1 MFDARCTMHDAQCTM
16 HDARCRM
23 QDVRLKIYKN
33 EIMNEVRFKFE
44 DLHIWQGAMDLGEE
58 IYKLIKQ
65 FPENERFNL
74 SSQILRA
81 GDSIALNISEGSI
94 VQSKPEFKR
103 FMGYAI
109 RSLAE
114 VITCL
119 HKAKRREYL
128 TLEKF
133 NVYYKESFRLMNMM
147 LAFRKKI

>member
-1 MFDARCTMHDAQCTM
+1 MH
-16 HDARCRM
+16 
-23 QDVRLKIYKN
+23 DVRLKIYKN
-33 EIMNEVRFKFE
+33 EIMEEVRFKFE
-44 DLHIWQGAMDLGEE
+44 DLHIWQGAMDFGEE

-65 FPENERFNL
+65 FPENERLNL

-81 GDSIALNISEGSI
+81 GDSIALNISEGLI

-103 FMGYAI
+103 FMEYAI

-119 HKAKRREYL
+119 HKVKRRGYIDKEGF
-128 TLEKF
+128 EAF
-133 NVYYKESFRLMNMM
+133 YKESFRLMNMM